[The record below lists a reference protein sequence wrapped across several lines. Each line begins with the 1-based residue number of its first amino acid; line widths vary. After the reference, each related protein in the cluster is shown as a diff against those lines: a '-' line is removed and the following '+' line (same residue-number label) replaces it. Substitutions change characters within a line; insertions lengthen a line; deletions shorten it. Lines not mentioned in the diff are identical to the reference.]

1 MQNQEDPNPYATPA
15 ARGARESRSE
25 LPRRRPCPEKF
36 WHHEVSVLSL
46 KPTAEPPTV
55 YILSIKYQSIS
66 GGRCGG
72 RGQNDRSKTYG
83 KRHVFASPPE
93 WAVGGTCTNLVT
105 AV

>member
-1 MQNQEDPNPYATPA
+1 MQNQEDPNPYATPD

-46 KPTAEPPTV
+46 EPTAEPPTV

-66 GGRCGG
+66 GGGVEGG
-72 RGQNDRSKTYG
+72 GKMTGQKPMVNATFSRRPQNG
-83 KRHVFASPPE
+83 LWE
-93 WAVGGTCTNLVT
+93 EM
-105 AV
+105 